1 MSRMIR
7 LFSPCMQMMSLPVSR
22 ALELLL
28 LAASC
33 MHAMPSCVVQCS
45 AAPLWRPSLPS
56 PAHSGRAVPACCV
69 CVCVPAPVVPVP
81 AGLPPLS
88 SLRSCIQG
96 RTGLPALDT
105 LDAEPAPAPAE
116 QQIDRQWHACRLTGA
131 VAARLGLPSLRV
143 ARVPSSIVLYSTP
156 SVSFYMSLDS
166 VKLHYPAT
174 NKKKRR
180 EYVACGLYWGH
191 SRYMHG

>member
-1 MSRMIR
+1 MHPCRGVPCSWAGRLGSRMIR

-33 MHAMPSCVVQCS
+33 MHAMPSCAVQCS

-81 AGLPPLS
+81 AGLPPHS
-88 SLRSCIQG
+88 SLCAHAFR
-96 RTGLPALDT
+96 GLGCLHWTHWT
-105 LDAEPAPAPAE
+105 LH
-116 QQIDRQWHACRLTGA
+116 QLRLTS
-131 VAARLGLPSLRV
+131 R
-143 ARVPSSIVLYSTP
+143 SIG
-156 SVSFYMSLDS
+156 
-166 VKLHYPAT
+166 
-174 NKKKRR
+174 N
-180 EYVACGLYWGH
+180 G
-191 SRYMHG
+191 MHAD